1 MKSIAPG
8 DMARRT
14 EDTLTNVMA
23 GAAESTTAS
32 KKDTASGCVTD
43 RSVQRYRSVRSQT
56 RELAAPLSAEDQV
69 VQSMAD
75 VSPTKWHL
83 AHTTWFFE
91 TFILRDQ
98 VPAYRPFDAQFHYL
112 FNSYYEAEGA
122 RHPRPERGLLTRPSL
137 DEVHAYRA
145 AVDADMETFLAER
158 AAPDDPVADLVELGL
173 NHEQQHQELLLM
185 DIKHVLSRSPLR
197 PAYAPRNDE
206 PVGGGPPL
214 RWLPFTGGIHQV
226 GHRGNDFCFDNEAPR
241 HRVWLEDFRLAS
253 RPVSNAEYLAFIEDG
268 GYRESRLW
276 LADGWQA
283 VQENRWRAPL
293 YWYEE
298 DGRWMEFT
306 LYGSRVLDP
315 AAPVVHVSHYE
326 ADAFATWAGKRLPTE
341 AEWELAATS
350 GPGAESAGEFLLH
363 PAAAADGDGLQQMAG
378 GVWEWTSSPYT
389 AYPGFRPAPGAVGE
403 YNGKF
408 MANQMVL
415 RGGCCVTPVGHVRP
429 TYRNFFYPH
438 QRWPFTGIRL
448 AEDAG

>member
-1 MKSIAPG
+1 M
-8 DMARRT
+8 
-14 EDTLTNVMA
+14 TNAEV
-23 GAAESTTAS
+23 GAAKHTTAS
-32 KKDTASGCVTD
+32 EADPAAD
-43 RSVQRYRSVRSQT
+43 RAADGSLQRYRSVRSRT
-56 RELAAPLSAEDQV
+56 LELAAPLSAEDQV
-69 VQSMAD
+69 VQSTAD

-91 TFILRDQ
+91 TFILRDH
-98 VPAYRPFDAQFHYL
+98 VPAYRAYDEQFQYL

-158 AAPDDPVADLVELGL
+158 AAPGAPAADLVELGL

-226 GHRGNDFCFDNEAPR
+226 GHRGNGFCFDNETPR

-268 GYRESRLW
+268 GYREPRLW

-306 LYGSRVLDP
+306 LYGGRVLDP

-389 AYPGFRPAPGAVGE
+389 AYPGFRPAHGAVGE